1 MNKKRLWKDLDLFP
15 SLGDGA
21 ATPPAKEEKSAP
33 APDTDLGDIFGLG
46 EETPAEETPAPE
58 EKSTDKKTEDTSS
71 TEELPTEETPAEEK
85 SEKSAETPSSPS
97 DTKDEEDEMER
108 LVREAGLGIEELKQ
122 SPDLSEKDMKK
133 VVELEEKNSIL
144 AGTVESLT
152 RQLDVA
158 REQNN
163 RSIETSEEMRI
174 YQPLIAKLEKEPQL
188 LLFAKYYWSK
198 NEAMKNRLTDICK
211 DMLQNL
217 TGIDVYAL
225 LDKETTDSATAF
237 GNTTEDATPPAIDKA
252 EANKTD
258 AAPRRKKD
266 NTFSL

>member
-1 MNKKRLWKDLDLFP
+1 
-15 SLGDGA
+15 
-21 ATPPAKEEKSAP
+21 
-33 APDTDLGDIFGLG
+33 
-46 EETPAEETPAPE
+46 
-58 EKSTDKKTEDTSS
+58 
-71 TEELPTEETPAEEK
+71 
-85 SEKSAETPSSPS
+85 
-97 DTKDEEDEMER
+97 MER

-188 LLFAKYYWSK
+188 LLFAKYY
-198 NEAMKNRLTDICK
+198 
-211 DMLQNL
+211 
-217 TGIDVYAL
+217 
-225 LDKETTDSATAF
+225 
-237 GNTTEDATPPAIDKA
+237 
-252 EANKTD
+252 
-258 AAPRRKKD
+258 
-266 NTFSL
+266 

>member
-58 EKSTDKKTEDTSS
+58 DKSTEKK
-71 TEELPTEETPAEEK
+71 EETPAEETPAEETPAPEDEPT
-85 SEKSAETPSSPS
+85 EKKEETPSSPS

-108 LVREAGLGIEELKQ
+108 LVREAGLGIEDLKN
-122 SPDLSEKDMKK
+122 SPDLSDKDKQK
-133 VVELEEKNSIL
+133 VLKLEEQNSEL
-144 AGTVESLT
+144 QATVESLT

>member
-85 SEKSAETPSSPS
+85 SEKSEETPSSPS

>member
-1 MNKKRLWKDLDLFP
+1 MDLFP

-21 ATPPAKEEKSAP
+21 ATPPVKEKKPAP
-33 APDTDLGDIFGLG
+33 TPDTDLGDIFGLG
-46 EETPAEETPAPE
+46 EETPAEETPAATETPE
-58 EKSTDKKTEDTSS
+58 EKK
-71 TEELPTEETPAEEK
+71 EETTPPSEETPAEETPAEEK
-85 SEKSAETPSSPS
+85 SETGEETPSSPS

-108 LVREAGLGIEELKQ
+108 LVREAGLGIEDLKN
-122 SPDLSEKDMKK
+122 SPDLSDKDKQK
-133 VVELEEKNSIL
+133 VLKLEEQNSEL
-144 AGTVESLT
+144 QATVESLT

-188 LLFAKYYWSK
+188 LLFAKYYGSK

-217 TGIDVYAL
+217 TGIDIYAL
-225 LDKETTDSATAF
+225 LDEKTTASATAF
-237 GNTTEDATPPAIDKA
+237 GGTSEEVTPPAIDTGSA
-252 EANKTD
+252 PKTD

-266 NTFSL
+266 PTFSL